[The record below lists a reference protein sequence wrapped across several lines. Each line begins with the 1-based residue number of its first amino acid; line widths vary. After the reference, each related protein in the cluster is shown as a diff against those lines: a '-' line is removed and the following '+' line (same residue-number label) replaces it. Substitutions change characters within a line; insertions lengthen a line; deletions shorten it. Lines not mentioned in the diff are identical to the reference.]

1 MDRRQFLGLV
11 AAAGAFALPG
21 CERREPLL
29 RVSAITWIG
38 YEPLFLADRFGLL
51 PPRRIRL
58 IESPSNT
65 NSLMQLASGEAEAAT
80 LTLDEFI
87 LARAGDVP
95 VDIALVFDT
104 SNGADAVMVRP
115 EIEEPADLR
124 GRRIGVEDTAAGAL
138 MLTRT
143 LEAGGLERD
152 DIERVPLSAGGQL
165 AAYRDRRVDAVISH
179 EPYATRL
186 ARAGARRLYD
196 SRAFPGLITD
206 VLAVRRDAMDR
217 MPRALHTLVD
227 AHFDALAR
235 FRSNPGRAHVLMAPR
250 LELTVD
256 ELDRAFE
263 GIHLLDIRDNHRW
276 LGGDQRPLRSTART
290 VTTIMQEN
298 RLIDTPPDLERL
310 GTPRFLPEAP

>member
-1 MDRRQFLGLV
+1 MDRRQFLGIA
-11 AAAGAFALPG
+11 AAAGTATLLG
-21 CERREPLL
+21 CERPEPLL
-29 RVSAITWIG
+29 RVSGIAWIG
-38 YEPLFLADRFGLL
+38 YEPLFLADQLDLL
-51 PPRRIRL
+51 PPQRIRL

-65 NSLMQLASGEAEAAT
+65 NSLMQLASGEVEAAT

-87 LARAGDVP
+87 LARAGGIP
-95 VDIALVFDT
+95 VDIVLVFDT
-104 SNGADAVMVRP
+104 SNGADVVMVRP
-115 EIEEPADLR
+115 EIEEPSDLR
-124 GRRIGVEDTAAGAL
+124 DCRIGVEDTAAGAL

-143 LEAGGLERD
+143 LEAGGLGRD
-152 DIERVPLSAGGQL
+152 DIELVPMSGGEQL
-165 AAYRDRRVDAVISH
+165 VAYRRRRVDAVISY

-206 VLAVRRDAMDR
+206 VLAVRREAVGR

-227 AHFDALAR
+227 AYFEALAR
-235 FRSNPGRAHVLMAPR
+235 LRSNPGRAHVLMAPR

-256 ELDRAFE
+256 ELTRAFE
-263 GIHLLDIRDNHRW
+263 GVHLLDIRDNHRW
-276 LGGDQRPLRSTART
+276 LGGDQRLLRSTART

-298 RLIDTPPDLERL
+298 RLIDAPPDLERL